1 MRDADRKERR
11 MVEVSIIFFWV
22 FWVFFVFW
30 LDN

>member
-11 MVEVSIIFFWV
+11 MVEVSIIFFGV
-22 FWVFFVFW
+22 FCVFFVFW